1 MQIPV
6 LLDRSRPEP
15 LTDQLV
21 EQLRDAIRHNRIPQG
36 TRLPSSRQLSEQ
48 LAISRNTVVR
58 AYDGLVAEGYVDT
71 RPASGM
77 FVAAHLPDSPL
88 PSPAVSIAL
97 GAGGGGPERMPLP
110 GRNARAADL
119 LGRNRNRLSFDF
131 FPGQPSVSLF
141 PLKTWRRLLQQSL
154 SQGGAVGLAH
164 YGDPAGS
171 SALRSGIAGHLAA
184 SRGVVV
190 DPACIVIVNGI
201 QEAINI
207 AARLFL
213 APGAI
218 GVVETPCYQ
227 GAAYAFEASGARLLG
242 ASVDEDGLQVDQ
254 LPDQPAGLLYVTPSH
269 QYPTGHVLSLE
280 RRGRVI
286 AWARRNGCYVL
297 EDDYDCDFRYE
308 GSPLPAIAAMAP
320 DCTLYLG
327 TFSKSL
333 GAGLRLGYI
342 AAPPRIAEAVRTTK
356 ALLNNGNSWLD
367 QAALAEMI
375 RSGGFRAHLTRL
387 RGHYAE
393 SRDSLLAS
401 LRRHFGDVEVSGGAA
416 GLHIFWRLPAGVP
429 DAAVL
434 ESLARRVRVGV
445 YSLASGGAYEVRPSL
460 LSQRGIILGYAC
472 MTPRQI
478 EQGVARLSDAID
490 DAVDKRQLNV
500 DELAAR
506 PAPFHYSAP
515 PASGATHLAPQFR
528 QRPALRGIAR
538 HRAGLALAPARE
550 ARTPMP
556 LVKGIY
562 RYPIKGLSP
571 QGMNHV
577 ALEAGASF
585 PHDRVFALARPGA
598 PIDPVEPKWAKK
610 SLFLMLMLDDGL
622 ADVKTHVDVET
633 HRFTVMH
640 GNTQVLAADLDDES
654 DWPTIEA
661 FFHQRVPTLREA
673 PRLVRARN
681 GHFMDKP
688 ENLISL
694 INLATVRSLE
704 EQWGYEIDPL
714 RFRANFYIDG
724 ARPWEE
730 FEWIGAD
737 IRLGDALFTVDR
749 RNGRCGATNVNP
761 ATGRRDLDI
770 PGSLRAAFGHKDL
783 GIYLTTRIGGR
794 VNVGDI
800 AEVPQI
806 EAPLHSRALRGSAR
820 PAAAINPAG
829 DIVREHLGWLAMP
842 GLRDGKGELP
852 PLCRGSRAGAR
863 PYRLI
868 ASVRRMVGER
878 RVPGRALP
886 PAPRRADWRRRRAG
900 MLRFG
905 MTNPQPTIWR
915 SSNSRQSEFGC
926 VLMSPRPGLLST
938 PKTPR
943 AARSTHRSP

>member
-6 LLDRSRPEP
+6 LLDRSRPET
-15 LTDQLV
+15 LTSQLV
-21 EQLRDAIRHNRIPQG
+21 EQLRDAIRHNRIPSG

-48 LAISRNTVVR
+48 LAVSRNTVVR

-77 FVAAHLPDSPL
+77 FVAGRLPDSPL
-88 PSPAVSIAL
+88 PAPAIVFASSAS
-97 GAGGGGPERMPLP
+97 GSAEPSRMPIPAQKMQAPNLV
-110 GRNARAADL
+110 N
-119 LGRNRNRLSFDF
+119 RNRNRLSFDF
-131 FPGQPSVSLF
+131 FPGQPSASLF
-141 PLKTWRRLLQQSL
+141 PLKTWRRLLQRNL
-154 SQGGAVGLAH
+154 SQGGASGLAH

-171 SALRSGIAGHLAA
+171 TALRSAIAGHLAA

-213 APGAI
+213 GSGAT
-218 GVVETPCYQ
+218 GLVETPCYQ
-227 GAAYAFEASGARLLG
+227 GAAFAFEASGARIIG
-242 ASVDEDGLQVDQ
+242 VPVDEDGLQTDE
-254 LPDQPAGLLYVTPSH
+254 LPNQTAGLLYLTPSH
-269 QYPTGHVLSLE
+269 QYPTGHVLSLK
-280 RRGRVI
+280 RRGSVI
-286 AWARRNGCYVL
+286 AWARKYGCYIL
-297 EDDYDCDFRYE
+297 EDDYDSDFRYE

-320 DCTLYLG
+320 DCVLYLG

-342 AAPPRIAEAVRTTK
+342 AAPPRIAEAVRAMK
-356 ALLNNGNSWLD
+356 ALLNNGNAWLD
-367 QAALAEMI
+367 QAALAEMM

-387 RGHYAE
+387 RMHYAE
-393 SRDSLLAS
+393 SRDSLLSS
-401 LRRHFGDVEVSGGAA
+401 LHRHFGDVEVSGGAA
-416 GLHIFWRLPAGVP
+416 GLHMFWRLPAGVP

-434 ESLARRVRVGV
+434 ENLARRVRVGV
-445 YSLASGGAYEVRPSL
+445 YSLSSGGAYEARPSL
-460 LSQRGIILGYAC
+460 LGQRGIILGYAC

-490 DAVDKRQLNV
+490 EAVDKRQLDI

-506 PAPFHYSAP
+506 PAPSHYTPP
-515 PASGATHLAPQFR
+515 PATGASNHLAPKFR
-528 QRPALRGIAR
+528 QRPALRAVAR
-538 HRAGLALAPARE
+538 VRAGLPIAPARE
-550 ARTPMP
+550 ARTPML

-571 QGMNHV
+571 QPMTRV
-577 ALEAGASF
+577 ELEAGGTF

-640 GNTQVLAADLDDES
+640 GNKQLLAAELDNEG
-654 DWPTIEA
+654 DWPAIET
-661 FFHQRVPTLREA
+661 FFHKRVPTLREP
-673 PRLVRARN
+673 PRLVRSRN

-724 ARPWEE
+724 AEPWEE
-730 FEWIGAD
+730 FEWIGQD
-737 IRLGDALFTVDR
+737 IRLGEALFTVDR
-749 RNGRCGATNVNP
+749 RNGRCGATNVDP
-761 ATGRRDLDI
+761 VTGRRDLDI

-783 GIYLTTRIGGR
+783 GVYLATRVGGC
-794 VNVGDI
+794 VTVGDL
-800 AEVPQI
+800 A
-806 EAPLHSRALRGSAR
+806 EAPQTEASTRARAPISRALLSHQRR
-820 PAAAINPAG
+820 FI
-829 DIVREHLGWLAMP
+829 
-842 GLRDGKGELP
+842 
-852 PLCRGSRAGAR
+852 CRGCYFIYEEPQGLPQQSISPGTLFADIPTSWRCPDCGTEKANFRPYVARAGSTAR
-863 PYRLI
+863 
-868 ASVRRMVGER
+868 VE
-878 RVPGRALP
+878 
-886 PAPRRADWRRRRAG
+886 PA
-900 MLRFG
+900 
-905 MTNPQPTIWR
+905 
-915 SSNSRQSEFGC
+915 
-926 VLMSPRPGLLST
+926 
-938 PKTPR
+938 
-943 AARSTHRSP
+943 